1 MVCARDFL
9 LIMNYAHL
17 HTLTNFSFLTGASH
31 PPEMVYRAAELGY
44 SAIAIT
50 DECSLAGIV
59 KAFAA
64 IKELEKEKVYI
75 KLIIG
80 SRFLLSNGMNLIALA
95 PNRTAYAELSGFIT
109 LARRR
114 AEKGTYEAHLEDLRF
129 RLQHCLLIWLCDP
142 ITDDNEKIIET
153 QADYLT
159 RAFKDR
165 LWLGIN
171 HQLHGGEQ
179 QHFEAWKALGKTW
192 DIPLVAAGL
201 ALMHSSKRKML
212 LDCVTAIRLNT
223 PVQELGTQTQAN
235 SEAYLK
241 TLGQLE
247 KLYPYELL
255 LETERIS
262 EMFEF
267 SMKELQYQYPQEL
280 VPSGFSPSDY
290 LKHLVAKG
298 AQRRYP
304 QGIPDEVNQLI
315 NKELNLII
323 EERYEFFF
331 LTVYDIVEYAR
342 SQDILCQ
349 GRGSAA
355 NSVVCYCLGITEIA
369 PGKINVLFERFIS
382 KERDEPPDIDV
393 DFEHERREEV
403 IQYIYQKYG
412 RERAALA
419 ATVIAYRRRSA
430 VRDLG
435 KALGFDLEFI
445 DKLSSSIA
453 WWDERSEWEQRLS
466 LLIAKMQQGN
476 PNFVPPSLKTL
487 QLFFYLVNELIGFP
501 RHLSQHVG
509 GFVIAQDRI
518 SDLVPIE
525 NASMPE
531 RTIIQWDK
539 EDLETMRLLKV
550 DVLALG
556 MLTALQKTLKL
567 INSYQ
572 PEIKRLEDIPGD
584 ESREDVQAT
593 YKMLRM
599 ADSIGVFQ
607 VESRAQMSMLPRMK
621 PKTFYDLVIQIAI
634 VRPGPIQ
641 GGMVHPYLQRRNGKE
656 KITYEHKDIE
666 PVLKSTLGVPI
677 FQEQAIRLAMVAAGF
692 SGGRADELR
701 RSMASWGKNS
711 DLIKFQDEFIEGMLK
726 RNYSRDFAERLFDQ
740 IKGFGGYGFP
750 ESHSAS
756 FALLC
761 YASSWCKR
769 QHPAAF
775 YCALLNS
782 QPMGFYSP
790 AQLIQDAK
798 RHGVMVLP
806 VDINHSFFANTLEKI
821 SSNNLRSEYFPNPQP
836 WLAIRLGF
844 SQISSLDTQA
854 AQGIERW
861 RGNKPFTSL
870 ENLSRRTPLTTADLG
885 HLAAADAFAAL
896 TGNRHES
903 RWQAAALK
911 PHISLLENS
920 ETHQDLLAMPA
931 PSLEKDMQDDY
942 ASLGLSLR
950 AHPMALLRN
959 RPPFNRCK
967 THKEL
972 ASVGHGRFVRV
983 AGLVTGRQRPGSAKG
998 TMFVTLEDETGNTNV
1013 VVWQK
1018 TQVHFREPLL
1028 NAQLLVVKG
1037 VLEINDTDSET
1048 PVIHLVAGH
1057 LEDFTHCLKTLSV
1070 SSRDFH

>member
-1 MVCARDFL
+1 
-9 LIMNYAHL
+9 MNYTHL
-17 HTLTNFSFLTGASH
+17 HTITNFTFLSGASH
-31 PPEMVYRAAELGY
+31 PQEMVTRAAELGY

-50 DECSLAGIV
+50 DECSLAGVV
-59 KAFAA
+59 KAFSAA
-64 IKELEKEKVYI
+64 QKCGIE
-75 KLIIG
+75 LIIG
-80 SRFLLSNGMNLIALA
+80 SHFFLSNGITLIAIA
-95 PNRTAYAELSGFIT
+95 PTRIAYAELSGFIT

-114 AEKGTYEAHLEDLRF
+114 ADKGNYEAHIEDLRF

-142 ITDDNEKIIET
+142 INDNNESTI
-153 QADYLT
+153 QLHADYLT

-171 HQLHGGEQ
+171 HQLHSGEQ
-179 QHFEAWKALGKTW
+179 QHFERWQQLGKEW
-192 DIPLVAAGL
+192 GIPLVAAGQ

-212 LDCVTAIRLNT
+212 LDSLTAIRLNT
-223 PVQELGTQTQAN
+223 EVQKLGTQTRAN

-247 KLYPYELL
+247 KLYPSALL
-255 LETERIS
+255 EETERIR
-262 EMFEF
+262 EQCNF
-267 SMKELQYQYPQEL
+267 SMEELQYQYPREL
-280 VPSGFSPSDY
+280 VPAGFAPDQY
-290 LKHLVAKG
+290 LRHLVRQG
-298 AQRRYP
+298 EQQRYP
-304 QGIPDEVNQLI
+304 QGTPPEVTQLI
-315 NKELNLII
+315 EKELGLII
-323 EERYEFFF
+323 GERYEFFF
-331 LTVYDIVEYAR
+331 LTVYDIVEFAR

-369 PGKINVLFERFIS
+369 PGQINVLFERFIS
-382 KERDEPPDIDV
+382 KERNEPPDIDV
-393 DFEHERREEV
+393 DFEHARREEV
-403 IQYIYQKYG
+403 IQYIYQKYS

-419 ATVIAYRRRSA
+419 ATVITYRRRSA

-435 KALGFDLEFI
+435 KALGFDPIFI
-445 DKLSSSIA
+445 THLASSIA
-453 WWDERSEWEQRLS
+453 WWDERTEWEQRLTRLS
-466 LLIAKMQQGN
+466 EQLRESNQAFILPSQQK
-476 PNFVPPSLKTL
+476 LH
-487 QLFFYLVNELIGFP
+487 LFFDLVNELRGFP

-556 MLTALQKTLKL
+556 MLTALKKTLRIIQK
-567 INSYQ
+567 YQ
-572 PEIKRLEDIPGD
+572 PGIQRLADIPA
-584 ESREDVQAT
+584 EDDAT

-599 ADSIGVFQ
+599 ADSVGVFQ
-607 VESRAQMSMLPRMK
+607 VESRAQMSMLPRLK
-621 PKTFYDLVIQIAI
+621 PETFYDLVIQIAI

-641 GGMVHPYLQRRNGKE
+641 GGMVHPYLQRRNKKE
-656 KITYEHKDIE
+656 KVTYEHDDLE
-666 PVLKSTLGVPI
+666 PVLKSTLGIPI

-711 DLIKFQDEFIEGMLK
+711 DLEKFEEEFITGMLT
-726 RNYSRDFAERLFDQ
+726 RNYSLDFAVRLFEQ

-769 QHPAAF
+769 HHPAAF

-790 AQLIQDAK
+790 SQLIQDAK
-798 RHGVMVLP
+798 RHGIVVLP
-806 VDINHSFFANTLEKI
+806 VDINRSEYENQLEKTAA
-821 SSNNLRSEYFPNPQP
+821 NNLPTEYFPNPQP
-836 WLAIRLGF
+836 LFAIRLGF
-844 SQISSLDTQA
+844 CQISSLNITA
-854 AQGIERW
+854 AQQIARW

-870 ENLSRRTPLTTADLG
+870 ENLSRRTPLTATDLG
-885 HLAAADAFAAL
+885 QLAAADAFAQL
-896 TGNRHES
+896 TGDRHES

-911 PHISLLENS
+911 PYISLLENS
-920 ETHQDLLAMPA
+920 EDQHDLLSMPA

-942 ASLGLSLR
+942 TSLGLSLR
-950 AHPMALLRN
+950 THPMALLRN
-959 RPPFNRCK
+959 QSPFNRCK
-967 THKEL
+967 TQREL
-972 ASVGHGRFVRV
+972 ASIGHGRFVRV
-983 AGLVTGRQRPGSAKG
+983 AGLVTGRQRPGTAKG
-998 TMFVTLEDETGNTNV
+998 SMFVTLEDETGNINV
-1013 VVWQK
+1013 IVWQQ

-1028 NAQLLVVKG
+1028 NAQLLMIKG
-1037 VLEINDTDSET
+1037 VLEINATDSET

-1057 LEDFTHCLKTLSV
+1057 LQDYTHCLKNLSV
-1070 SSRDFH
+1070 NSRDFH